1 MSREPGPSDQSSE
14 TVPNN
19 PWIRRSADPAES
31 PQAALPSPA
40 GARGRLG
47 ALAAGAAGA
56 AVALGVFLATI
67 PLWGPR
73 VATVLSG
80 TSNVANERSADL
92 IARLEQLEAV
102 GNSRAGRDAAQLATL
117 AQRIQDIEGRIE
129 NLRQIAASAQGG
141 GEVGMLAGRLAR
153 IETEANAFGA
163 VAQRLSQLGSRTN
176 AGAKAEDIA
185 IDGLDQRLGALSERL
200 NQLEQSGTNQDANVE
215 ARAAVL
221 ALGQLRERVQ
231 GGTPFTSELSALTAL
246 WPSEATESMDALRA
260 HADTGVPTI
269 ETLKQRYQSAATAA
283 LRIAREPGDGWLN
296 RGGNWVRSL
305 IVVRPEAGGMPE
317 GNATAAIIARAET
330 RLKAGDLA
338 AALGELG
345 ALEPAAAQ
353 PFTAWIEG
361 AKALQGVENALAA
374 VEIQAIAR
382 LGRS

>member
-1 MSREPGPSDQSSE
+1 M
-14 TVPNN
+14 
-19 PWIRRSADPAES
+19 
-31 PQAALPSPA
+31 
-40 GARGRLG
+40 G

-129 NLRQIAASAQGG
+129 NLRQIPASAQGG

-163 VAQRLSQLGSRTN
+163 VAQRLSQLESRTN
-176 AGAKAEDIA
+176 AEAKAEDIA

-200 NQLEQSGTNQDANVE
+200 NQLEQSGTNRDANVE

-246 WPSEATESMDALRA
+246 WPSEATGSMDALRA

-269 ETLKQRYQSAATAA
+269 KTLKQRYQSAATAA
-283 LRIAREPGDGWLN
+283 LRIPREPGDGWLN